1 MLGIALGTHNE
12 GTMARLAFAI
22 ALLLIGCTTDQVI
35 PHPDGTRD
43 YVIACG
49 AGLGWNICHR
59 RANELCPTGYNTLTQ
74 EAGFN
79 RKELTISCP
88 DLSSASVKGAYA
100 QCTYEASRAT
110 VTMGQ
115 GKEGAQAKL
124 FQQCMAVRATRNL
137 VTP

>member
-1 MLGIALGTHNE
+1 MMRAAVLLT
-12 GTMARLAFAI
+12 
-22 ALLLIGCTTDQVI
+22 LLLAGCTTDQVI
-35 PHPDGTRD
+35 RRPDGSRD

-88 DLSSASVKGAYA
+88 DSPSASVRGAYA
-100 QCTYEASRAT
+100 QCIYEASLAT
-110 VTMGQ
+110 VSVQ
-115 GKEGAQAKL
+115 QDRDGAQARL
-124 FQQCMAVRATRNL
+124 FQQCMAARAAGPGGAL
-137 VTP
+137 